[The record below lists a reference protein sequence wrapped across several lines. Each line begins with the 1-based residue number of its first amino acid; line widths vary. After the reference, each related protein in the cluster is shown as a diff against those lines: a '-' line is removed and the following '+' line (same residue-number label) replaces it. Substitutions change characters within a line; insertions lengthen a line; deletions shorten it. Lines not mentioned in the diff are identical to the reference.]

1 MAAVVPTL
9 QGPPISY
16 GNAAGRALIG
26 EVWRFPTSTAADTV
40 SNFVAAY
47 LAEIKAVI
55 GNITFTAPGIAETGA
70 TITTITTLDTIAA
83 SNFMD
88 VLFIGFARRVHSGG
102 AV

>member
-9 QGPPISY
+9 QGPPIPW
-16 GNAAGRALIG
+16 GNAAGRALIA
-26 EVWRFPTSTAADTV
+26 EVWRFPASTAADTV
-40 SNFVAAY
+40 SNFVCQY

-55 GNITFTAPGIAETGA
+55 GNIQFTAPAIAETGA

-83 SNFMD
+83 SNFVD